1 MKNNISYFLYQTH
14 VQNSN
19 TLKLNKHH
27 LLLLLFLLGAT
38 LHAQIKTITGRV
50 IDAKERNPISLVPI
64 VVKTSPPTEPPQ
76 MVVTDL
82 DGKFQLQAKE
92 GDILEITSLGY
103 AKQYK
108 KIEGK
113 AKKKH
118 FKIVLE
124 EKSMGTVCYGPMSI
138 LFYTSLER
146 RKEEETLTYP
156 QQSIEGQELTEVKQM
171 NFLNSLEGRI
181 AGVQLQRDALDIRGG
196 NRVRYIVDGIPIDN
210 PSDLNPEDIRSL
222 TVLPGTQAA
231 AIYGVSAANGVVLIR
246 TKKSTSKKLNVNFSS
261 SAELLK
267 PLFLEDTYRTG
278 YVYQNAVSFSGGQN
292 FKKGAKNRMY
302 ASLAS
307 LESIGIV
314 PNGSY
319 NRYNSNLHNTTSL
332 LNDKLN
338 IDLSANYIHQYERTP
353 SGYNNQYTE
362 MKDRYMFLAK
372 ANYAIGRG
380 LSLTGH
386 FRMDNNFITA
396 HSTYKQQYADV
407 ILGYSKKLSTDFNL
421 ETHLGALYE
430 ENNTQAAFAVT
441 EVDWQS
447 KVLLTLSGRAETYL
461 NHIYDNNKLLSTP
474 SVSIAM
480 LLHQFLDMNE
490 RTLGYAKLR
499 TGYTQITDPYDW
511 QSERS
516 MCYEIGL
523 DTKWLFDCLSAG
535 VTFYRNQINQQGAEV
550 VLGYISEKPSPYP
563 KTSGFYWETQLVAA
577 TYPHRQLG
585 WRVKTNY
592 NDFGLNFLFKAR
604 SDRKVCLQEAALTY
618 HFKENS
624 VIRSLRD
631 FSMSLVGGY
640 GVDNYKYI
648 SLPSIRSYGL
658 SVKMHF

>member
-1 MKNNISYFLYQTH
+1 M
-14 VQNSN
+14 
-19 TLKLNKHH
+19 KLNKHH

-38 LHAQIKTITGRV
+38 LHAQVKNITGRV

-124 EKSMGTVCYGPMSI
+124 EESMGTVCYGPMSI
-138 LFYTSLER
+138 LFYTSLEQ
-146 RKEEETLTYP
+146 RKEEETFTYS

-181 AGVQLQRDALDIRGG
+181 VGVQLQRDALEIRGG
-196 NRVRYIVDGIPIDN
+196 NKVRYIVDGVPIDN

-231 AIYGVSAANGVVLIR
+231 AIYGVSATNGVVLIR

-267 PLFLEDTYRTG
+267 PLSSEDTYRMG
-278 YVYQNAVSFSGGQN
+278 YIFQNAVSFSGGQN

-314 PNGSY
+314 SNGSY

-338 IDLSANYIHQYERTP
+338 IDLSANYIHQYERIS
-353 SGYNNQYTE
+353 SGYHNQYTE

-407 ILGYSKKLSTDFNL
+407 ILGYSKKLSTNFNL
-421 ETHLGALYE
+421 ESHLGALYE

-447 KVLLTLSGRAETYL
+447 KLFLTLSGRTEKYL
-461 NHIYDNNKLLSTP
+461 NHIYDNNKLLFTP

-490 RTLGYAKLR
+490 GILGYAKLR
-499 TGYTQITDPYDW
+499 TGYTQITDSYDW

-523 DTKWLFDCLSAG
+523 DTKWLFDCLSAE
-535 VTFYRNQINQQGAEV
+535 VTFYRNQINKQGAEL
-550 VLGYISEKPSPYP
+550 VLGYISEKTNPYP
-563 KTSGFYWETQLVAA
+563 KTPGFYWETQLVAA
-577 TYPHRQLG
+577 TYPHTQLG
-585 WRVKTNY
+585 WRGKMNY
-592 NDFGLNFLFKAR
+592 NDFDLNFLFKAR
-604 SDRKVCLQEAALTY
+604 SGKKVCLQEAALTY
-618 HFKENS
+618 HFKGKFEMKGLND
-624 VIRSLRD
+624 L
-631 FSMSLVGGY
+631 SMSLIATY
-640 GVDNYKYI
+640 DIDNPKYT
-648 SLPSIRSYGL
+648 SQPSIRSYGL
-658 SVKMHF
+658 NVRMQF

>member
-1 MKNNISYFLYQTH
+1 M
-14 VQNSN
+14 
-19 TLKLNKHH
+19 KLNKHH

-38 LHAQIKTITGRV
+38 LHAQVKNITGRV
-50 IDAKERNPISLVPI
+50 IDAKERNPISFVPI

-76 MVVTDL
+76 VVMTDL

-92 GDILEITSLGY
+92 GDVLEIASLGY

-124 EKSMGTVCYGPMSI
+124 ESIGTVCYGPMSI

-146 RKEEETLTYP
+146 RKEEKTFTYP

-181 AGVQLQRDALDIRGG
+181 AGVQLQRDALEIRGG
-196 NRVRYIVDGIPIDN
+196 NKVRYIVDGVPIDN

-231 AIYGVSAANGVVLIR
+231 AIYGASAANGVVLIC

-267 PLFLEDTYRTG
+267 PLSSEDIYRTG

-292 FKKGAKNRMY
+292 FKKGAKNRIY

-307 LESIGIV
+307 LESTSIV
-314 PNGSY
+314 PNDSY
-319 NRYNSNLHNTTSL
+319 NRYNSYLHNATSL

-353 SGYNNQYTE
+353 SGYHNQYTE

-372 ANYAIGRG
+372 ANYVVGRG
-380 LSLTGH
+380 LSFTGH
-386 FRMDNNFITA
+386 FRMDNNLITA
-396 HSTYKQQYADV
+396 HSTYKQQYADI
-407 ILGYSKKLSTDFNL
+407 ILGYHKKILPKFNL
-421 ETHLGALYE
+421 ETHLGALYDE
-430 ENNTQAAFAVT
+430 SNTQAAFAIT

-447 KVLLTLSGRAETYL
+447 KVFFTLSGRLEKSL
-461 NHIYDNNKLLSTP
+461 NRLYINKTIFTP
-474 SVSIAM
+474 SISMAM
-480 LLHQFLDMNE
+480 LLHQFLDIDKS
-490 RTLGYAKLR
+490 TLSYAKLR
-499 TGYTQITDPYDW
+499 TGYTQITDSYNW

-535 VTFYRNQINQQGAEV
+535 VTFYRNQINKQGVEL
-550 VLGYISEKPSPYP
+550 VLGYISEKPNPYP
-563 KTSGFYWETQLVAA
+563 KTPGFYWETQLVAA
-577 TYPHRQLG
+577 TYPHTQLG
-585 WRVKTNY
+585 WRGKMNY
-592 NDFGLNFLFKAR
+592 NDFDLNFLFKAR
-604 SDRKVCLQEAALTY
+604 SGKKVCLQEAALTY
-618 HFKENS
+618 HFKGKFEMKGLND
-624 VIRSLRD
+624 L
-631 FSMSLVGGY
+631 SMSLIATY
-640 GVDNYKYI
+640 DIDNSKYT

-658 SVKMHF
+658 NVRMQF

>member
-1 MKNNISYFLYQTH
+1 M
-14 VQNSN
+14 
-19 TLKLNKHH
+19 KLNKHH

-38 LHAQIKTITGRV
+38 LHAQVKNITGRV
-50 IDAKERNPISLVPI
+50 IDAKERNPISFVPI

-76 MVVTDL
+76 VVMTDL

-92 GDILEITSLGY
+92 GDVLEIAFMGY
-103 AKQYK
+103 EKQYK

-124 EKSMGTVCYGPMSI
+124 ESVGTVCYGPMSI

-146 RKEEETLTYP
+146 RKEEETFTYP
-156 QQSIEGQELTEVKQM
+156 QQSIGEQELTEVKQM

-181 AGVQLQRDALDIRGG
+181 AGVQLQHEALEIRGG
-196 NRVRYIVDGIPIDN
+196 NKVRYIVDGVPIDN

-231 AIYGVSAANGVVLIR
+231 AIYGASAANGVVLIC

-267 PLFLEDTYRTG
+267 PLSSEDIYRTG

-292 FKKGAKNRMY
+292 FKKGAKNRIY

-307 LESIGIV
+307 LESTSIV
-314 PNGSY
+314 PNDSY
-319 NRYNSNLHNTTSL
+319 NRYNSYLHNATSL

-353 SGYNNQYTE
+353 SGYHNQYTE

-372 ANYAIGRG
+372 ANYVVGRG
-380 LSLTGH
+380 LSFTGH
-386 FRMDNNFITA
+386 FRMDNNLITA
-396 HSTYKQQYADV
+396 HSTYKQQYADI
-407 ILGYSKKLSTDFNL
+407 ILGYHKKILPKFNL
-421 ETHLGALYE
+421 ETHLGALYDE
-430 ENNTQAAFAVT
+430 SNTQAAFAIT

-447 KVLLTLSGRAETYL
+447 KVFFTLSGRLEKSL
-461 NHIYDNNKLLSTP
+461 NRLYINKTIFTP
-474 SVSIAM
+474 SISMAM
-480 LLHQFLDMNE
+480 LLHQFLDIDKS
-490 RTLGYAKLR
+490 TLSYAKLR
-499 TGYTQITDPYDW
+499 TGYTQITDSYNW

-535 VTFYRNQINQQGAEV
+535 VTFYRNQINKQGVEL
-550 VLGYISEKPSPYP
+550 VLGYISEKPNPYP
-563 KTSGFYWETQLVAA
+563 KTPGFYWETQLVAA
-577 TYPHRQLG
+577 TYPHTQLG
-585 WRVKTNY
+585 WRGKMNY
-592 NDFGLNFLFKAR
+592 NDFDLNFLFKAG
-604 SDRKVCLQEAALTY
+604 SGKKVCLQEAALTY
-618 HFKENS
+618 HFKGKFEMKGLND
-624 VIRSLRD
+624 L
-631 FSMSLVGGY
+631 SMSLIAIY
-640 GVDNYKYI
+640 DIDSPKYT
-648 SLPSIRSYGL
+648 SLPLVRSYGL
-658 SVKMHF
+658 SVRMQF

>member
-1 MKNNISYFLYQTH
+1 M
-14 VQNSN
+14 
-19 TLKLNKHH
+19 KLNKHH

-38 LHAQIKTITGRV
+38 LHAQVKNITGRV
-50 IDAKERNPISLVPI
+50 IDAKERNPISFVPI

-76 MVVTDL
+76 VVMTDL

-92 GDILEITSLGY
+92 GDVLEIAFMGY
-103 AKQYK
+103 EKQYK

-124 EKSMGTVCYGPMSI
+124 EESIGTVCYGPMSI

-146 RKEEETLTYP
+146 RKEEETFTYP
-156 QQSIEGQELTEVKQM
+156 QQSIGGQELTEVKQM

-181 AGVQLQRDALDIRGG
+181 AGVLLQRDAVEIRGG
-196 NRVRYIVDGIPIDN
+196 NKVRYIVDGVPIDN

-222 TVLPGTQAA
+222 TVLSGTQAA
-231 AIYGVSAANGVVLIR
+231 AIYGASVANGVVLIR

-267 PLFLEDTYRTG
+267 PLSSEDIYRTG

-292 FKKGAKNRMY
+292 FKKGAKNRIY

-307 LESIGIV
+307 LESTSIV
-314 PNGSY
+314 PNDSY
-319 NRYNSNLHNTTSL
+319 NRYNSYLHNATSL

-353 SGYNNQYTE
+353 SGYHNQYTE

-372 ANYAIGRG
+372 ANYAIGRC

-386 FRMDNNFITA
+386 FRMDNNFITT
-396 HSTYKQQYADV
+396 HSTYKQQYADI
-407 ILGYSKKLSTDFNL
+407 ILGYHKKILPKFNL
-421 ETHLGALYE
+421 ETHLGALYDE
-430 ENNTQAAFAVT
+430 SNTQAA
-441 EVDWQS
+441 
-447 KVLLTLSGRAETYL
+447 LYL
-461 NHIYDNNKLLSTP
+461 NHIYDNNKLLFTP

-499 TGYTQITDPYDW
+499 AGYTPITDPYDW

-523 DTKWLFDCLSAG
+523 DSKWLFDCLSAG
-535 VTFYRNQINQQGAEV
+535 VTFYRNQINKQGVEL
-550 VLGYISEKPSPYP
+550 VLGYISEKPNPYP
-563 KTSGFYWETQLVAA
+563 KTPGFYWETQLVAA
-577 TYPHRQLG
+577 TYPHTQLG
-585 WRVKTNY
+585 WRGKMNY
-592 NDFGLNFLFKAR
+592 NDFDLNFLFKAR
-604 SDRKVCLQEAALTY
+604 SGKKVCLQEAALTY
-618 HFKENS
+618 HFKGKFEMKGLND
-624 VIRSLRD
+624 L
-631 FSMSLVGGY
+631 SMSLIATY
-640 GVDNYKYI
+640 DIDNPKYT
-648 SLPSIRSYGL
+648 SLPLVRSYGL
-658 SVKMHF
+658 SVRMQF

>member
-1 MKNNISYFLYQTH
+1 M
-14 VQNSN
+14 
-19 TLKLNKHH
+19 KLNKHH

-38 LHAQIKTITGRV
+38 LHAQVKNITGRV
-50 IDAKERNPISLVPI
+50 IDAKERNPISFVPI

-76 MVVTDL
+76 VVMTDL

-92 GDILEITSLGY
+92 GDVLEIAFMGY
-103 AKQYK
+103 EKQYK

-124 EKSMGTVCYGPMSI
+124 ESVGTVCYGPMSI

-146 RKEEETLTYP
+146 RKEEETFTYP
-156 QQSIEGQELTEVKQM
+156 QQSIGEQELTEVKQM

-181 AGVQLQRDALDIRGG
+181 AGVQLQHEALEIRGG
-196 NRVRYIVDGIPIDN
+196 NKVRYIVDGVPIDN

-231 AIYGVSAANGVVLIR
+231 AIYGASAANGVVLIC

-267 PLFLEDTYRTG
+267 PLSSEDIYRTG

-292 FKKGAKNRMY
+292 FKKGAKNRIY

-307 LESIGIV
+307 LESTSIV
-314 PNGSY
+314 PNDSY
-319 NRYNSNLHNTTSL
+319 NRYNSYLHNATSL

-353 SGYNNQYTE
+353 SGYHNQYTE

-372 ANYAIGRG
+372 ANYVVGRG
-380 LSLTGH
+380 LSFTGH
-386 FRMDNNFITA
+386 FRMDNNLITA
-396 HSTYKQQYADV
+396 HSTYKQQYADI
-407 ILGYSKKLSTDFNL
+407 ILGYHKKILPKFNL
-421 ETHLGALYE
+421 ETHLGALYDE
-430 ENNTQAAFAVT
+430 SNTQAAFAIT

-447 KVLLTLSGRAETYL
+447 KVFFTLSGRLEKSL
-461 NHIYDNNKLLSTP
+461 NRLYINKTIFTP
-474 SVSIAM
+474 SISMAM
-480 LLHQFLDMNE
+480 LLHQFLDIDKS
-490 RTLGYAKLR
+490 TLSYAKLR
-499 TGYTQITDPYDW
+499 TGYTQITDSYNW

-535 VTFYRNQINQQGAEV
+535 VTFYRNQINKQGVEL
-550 VLGYISEKPSPYP
+550 VLGYISEKPNPYP
-563 KTSGFYWETQLVAA
+563 KTPGFYWETQLVAA
-577 TYPHRQLG
+577 TYPHTQLG
-585 WRVKTNY
+585 WRGKMNY
-592 NDFGLNFLFKAR
+592 NDFDLNFLFKTR
-604 SDRKVCLQEAALTY
+604 SGEKVCLQEAALTY
-618 HFKENS
+618 HFKGKFEMKGLND
-624 VIRSLRD
+624 L
-631 FSMSLVGGY
+631 SMSLIATY
-640 GVDNYKYI
+640 DVDSPKYT
-648 SLPSIRSYGL
+648 SLPLVRSYGL
-658 SVKMHF
+658 SVRMQF

>member
-1 MKNNISYFLYQTH
+1 M
-14 VQNSN
+14 
-19 TLKLNKHH
+19 KLNKHH

-38 LHAQIKTITGRV
+38 LHAQVKNITGRV
-50 IDAKERNPISLVPI
+50 IDAKERNPISFVPI

-76 MVVTDL
+76 VVMTDL

-92 GDILEITSLGY
+92 GDVLEIAFMGY
-103 AKQYK
+103 EKQYK

-124 EKSMGTVCYGPMSI
+124 ESVGTVCYGPMSI

-146 RKEEETLTYP
+146 RKEEETFTYP
-156 QQSIEGQELTEVKQM
+156 QQSIGEQELTEVKQM

-181 AGVQLQRDALDIRGG
+181 AGVQLQHEALEIRGG
-196 NRVRYIVDGIPIDN
+196 NKVRYIVDGVPIDN

-231 AIYGVSAANGVVLIR
+231 AIYGASAANGVVLIC

-267 PLFLEDTYRTG
+267 PLSSEDIYRTG

-292 FKKGAKNRMY
+292 FKKGAKNRIY

-307 LESIGIV
+307 LESTSIV
-314 PNGSY
+314 PNDSY
-319 NRYNSNLHNTTSL
+319 NRYNSYLHNATSL

-353 SGYNNQYTE
+353 SGYHNQYTE

-372 ANYAIGRG
+372 ANYVVGRG
-380 LSLTGH
+380 LSFTGH
-386 FRMDNNFITA
+386 FRMDNNLITA
-396 HSTYKQQYADV
+396 HSTYKQQYADI
-407 ILGYSKKLSTDFNL
+407 ILGYHKKILPKFNL
-421 ETHLGALYE
+421 ETHLGALYDE
-430 ENNTQAAFAVT
+430 SNTQAAFAIT

-447 KVLLTLSGRAETYL
+447 KVFFTLSGRLEKSL
-461 NHIYDNNKLLSTP
+461 NRLYINKTIFTP
-474 SVSIAM
+474 SISMAM
-480 LLHQFLDMNE
+480 LLHQFLDIDKS
-490 RTLGYAKLR
+490 TLSYAKLR
-499 TGYTQITDPYDW
+499 TGYTQITDSYNW

-535 VTFYRNQINQQGAEV
+535 VTFYRNQINKQGVEL
-550 VLGYISEKPSPYP
+550 VLGYISEKPNPYP
-563 KTSGFYWETQLVAA
+563 KTPGFYWETQLVAA
-577 TYPHRQLG
+577 TYPHTQLG
-585 WRVKTNY
+585 WRGKMNY
-592 NDFGLNFLFKAR
+592 NDFDLNFLFKTR
-604 SDRKVCLQEAALTY
+604 SGEKVCLQEAALTY
-618 HFKENS
+618 HFKGKFEMKGLND
-624 VIRSLRD
+624 L
-631 FSMSLVGGY
+631 SMSLIATY
-640 GVDNYKYI
+640 DVDSPKYT
-648 SLPSIRSYGL
+648 SLPLERSYGL
-658 SVKMHF
+658 SVIMQF